1 MPPRTHER
9 DDHSF
14 LVLREN
20 RLAFTAVSQ
29 LATATSAKGPIAP
42 VTIYGPSGTGKSHLA
57 RHAVR
62 AFHEHSS
69 KERAISV
76 TAAQFAEELAEASA
90 SKTLP
95 DFVRRYRA
103 PAGLFVCEDVQALS
117 SRRETQEQLISL
129 WNDLVARQARILITV
144 DRPPGE
150 LRDVNPKLIN
160 RMQGGVCVG
169 TARLGDA
176 SRQKLVSHFA
186 QSMQLPLS
194 DDQVRQLAS
203 AGAPNGHE
211 LWGLITAIRT
221 RLKAKPQLGL
231 KGALEAVLGEQ
242 PDLQAPSLNE
252 IAKAVAAVFGS
263 KVAEIRSE
271 ARDRRLAIPRQ
282 MAMLIMR
289 DVGRA
294 QLGEIGEFFGGRT
307 HSTVLHGCRRIADQI
322 REDEKLRLQF
332 EQACGRLRRG
342 RPTP

>member
-29 LATATSAKGPIAP
+29 LANAGSAKSPYVP
-42 VTIYGPSGTGKSHLA
+42 VTVHGPSGSGKSHLA
-57 RHAVR
+57 RNAVR
-62 AFHEHSS
+62 AFHEHAA
-69 KERAISV
+69 KERAIAV

-95 DFVRRYRA
+95 EFVRRYRA

-117 SRRETQEQLISL
+117 GRRETQEQLISL
-129 WNDLVARQARILITV
+129 WNDLVSRQARILITV
-144 DRPPGE
+144 DRPPGD
-150 LRDVNPKLIN
+150 LRDVSPKLIN
-160 RMQGGVCVG
+160 RMHGGVCVG

-176 SRQKLVSHFA
+176 SRQRLVSHFA
-186 QSMQLPLS
+186 QAMQLPLT
-194 DDQVRQLAS
+194 DDQARQLAA

-211 LWGLITAIRT
+211 LRGLIAAIRA
-221 RLKAKPQLGL
+221 RLKARPQLGL
-231 KGALEAVLGEQ
+231 KGALDVVLGEQ
-242 PDLQAPSLNE
+242 PDLQPPSLNE

-263 KVAEIRSE
+263 KVSEIRSD

-307 HSTVLHGCRRIADQI
+307 HSTVLHGCRRIAREID
-322 REDEKLRLQF
+322 EDEKLRLQH
-332 EQACGRLRRG
+332 EHACSRLRRG
-342 RPTP
+342 RPT

>member
-20 RLAFTAVSQ
+20 RLAFTAITQ
-29 LATATSAKGPIAP
+29 LATASPAKGAIAP

-62 AFHEHSS
+62 VFQEHLP
-69 KERAISV
+69 KDRVISV

-103 PAGLFVCEDVQALS
+103 PAGMFVCEDVQALS
-117 SRRETQEQLISL
+117 GRRETQEQLISL
-129 WNDLVARQARILITV
+129 WNDLVARQARILITL

-150 LRDVNPKLIN
+150 LRDVHPKLIN

-169 TARLGDA
+169 TTRLGDA
-176 SRQKLVSHFA
+176 SRQKLVTHFA
-186 QSMQLPLS
+186 QSMQLPFS
-194 DDQVRQLAS
+194 DEQVRQLGG
-203 AGAPNGHE
+203 AGTPNGHE
-211 LWGLITAIRT
+211 LWGLISAIRL
-221 RLKAKPQLGL
+221 RLKARPQTGL
-231 KGALEAVLGEQ
+231 KGAVDAVLGEQ
-242 PDLQAPSLNE
+242 PDQQAPSLNE
-252 IAKAVAAVFGS
+252 IAKAVAAVFGAR
-263 KVAEIRSE
+263 VTEIRSD

-282 MAMLIMR
+282 IAMLIMR

-294 QLGEIGEFFGGRT
+294 QLGDIGEFFGGRT
-307 HSTVLHGCRRIADQI
+307 HSTVLHGCRRIAEQI
-322 REDEKLRLQF
+322 RDDEELRLQH
-332 EQACGRLRRG
+332 EQACRRLRRG
-342 RPTP
+342 RSTA